1 MKKIAFALI
10 GLAFIGCTKEELA
23 QKKDAGQSKDCTC
36 GFIEDTDMYI
46 KNNIEYYT
54 IKVKN
59 DCSGNSKTFFLEE
72 GYWMNAFAGSNICL
86 SNTGSW

>member
-1 MKKIAFALI
+1 MKKIALALI
-10 GLAFIGCTKEELA
+10 GLAFIGCTKEEPLA
-23 QKKDAGQSKDCTC
+23 PKKDCNC

-46 KNNIEYYT
+46 KDDVEYYT

-72 GYWMNAFAGSNICL
+72 GYWMNAFAGTNICL
-86 SNTGSW
+86 TNTGNW